1 VATVPSLASINEL
14 ELAARLGVALL
25 AGGVIGVERELR
37 GKAAGIRTYILVSLG
52 SAFFILIPIQLDMVR
67 QNADAFSR
75 VLQGIITGIGFVGG
89 GVILH
94 KSTDHSEDATVK
106 GLTSA
111 VAIWIAAALGTTA
124 GCGLWQLA
132 LIGAG
137 LCFFVLRVLKQL
149 ERL

>member
-1 VATVPSLASINEL
+1 LTVFPLLAPINEL
-14 ELAARLGVALL
+14 ELAARLGVAML
-25 AGGVIGVERELR
+25 AGGVIGIERELR

-52 SAFFILIPIQLDMVR
+52 AAFFILIPIQLGIVR
-67 QNADAFSR
+67 ENGDAFSR

-89 GVILH
+89 GIILH
-94 KSTDHSEDATVK
+94 TTTEHSENETVK

-111 VAIWIAAALGTTA
+111 VAIWVAAALGTTA

-137 LCFFVLRVLKQL
+137 LSLFVLRVLKQL
-149 ERL
+149 ERF